1 MLRLKLL
8 LAGSAAPVDLHSKE
22 FCVDVSAYRALEWVE
37 REGEEC
43 TTEFVKTCEERKENV
58 CADVTETKCEADMLT
73 MLDGG

>member
-1 MLRLKLL
+1 M
-8 LAGSAAPVDLHSKE
+8 LAGSAAPVDLHNKE
-22 FCVDVSAYRALEWVE
+22 FCVDVSAYKALEWVE

-43 TTEFVKTCEERKENV
+43 TTEFVQTCEERKENV